1 MVKLGFL
8 GSNRKVIYLE
18 ESLPLAGP
26 RFPYQDWGKMGLEGL
41 FLCPGFILEISDAG
55 TCN

>member
-8 GSNRKVIYLE
+8 GSNPKVIYLE

-26 RFPYQDWGKMGLEGL
+26 RFPDQDLGRMDGMG
-41 FLCPGFILEISDAG
+41 FSCD
-55 TCN
+55 